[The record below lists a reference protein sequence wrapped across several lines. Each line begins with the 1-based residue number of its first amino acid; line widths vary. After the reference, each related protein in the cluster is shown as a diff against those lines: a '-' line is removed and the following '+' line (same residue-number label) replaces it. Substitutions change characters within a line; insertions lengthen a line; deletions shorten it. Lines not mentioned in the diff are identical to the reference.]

1 MRMDKEKKEAFLKV
15 MKEYK
20 QLIDDIDNV
29 HNAMKKLD
37 PDFGGF
43 CISRLENFCSKL
55 IKHSFDDKFD
65 WISYYM
71 YDLEWGKK
79 YKKGTIIGDNGKI
92 IPLKT
97 LEDLYNLLTESKGE
111 K

>member
-1 MRMDKEKKEAFLKV
+1 MNKEVFLKL
-15 MKEYK
+15 MKDYK

-43 CISRLENFCSKL
+43 CISRVEEFCSKV
-55 IKHSFDDKFD
+55 IKLSFDDKFE

-79 YKKGTIIGDNGKI
+79 YKKGSVTDKNGKN

-97 LEDLYNLLTESKGE
+97 LEDLYKLLTESKE
-111 K
+111 EE